1 MHINELSQ
9 LLLTKHHPTV
19 ELVEVEQ
26 FRLKSE
32 ELMRLG
38 NVLRMDPAGSPP
50 CANRSFCSRG

>member
-1 MHINELSQ
+1 MHINELSR

-19 ELVEVEQ
+19 ELVEMELS
-26 FRLKSE
+26 RLKSE

-38 NVLRMDPAGSPP
+38 NCSSNGPDRFPP